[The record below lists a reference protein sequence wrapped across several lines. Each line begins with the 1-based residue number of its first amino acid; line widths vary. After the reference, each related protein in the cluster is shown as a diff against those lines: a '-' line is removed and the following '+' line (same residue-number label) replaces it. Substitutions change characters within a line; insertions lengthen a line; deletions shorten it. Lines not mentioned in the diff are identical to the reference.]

1 MEVQTVRIIRMVL
14 VIAMVALL
22 MPAAKQPQE
31 EMAAPLSHNNEIQ
44 KQQTIKP
51 AKEPQQTMPPKPQTV
66 LAVSEAKPP
75 STKYD
80 LMRAA
85 GIPESDWISVD
96 YIIEHESS
104 WRHNVWNKGGSG
116 AYGLCQSLPA
126 TKMASAGDDYMTN
139 PVTQLRWCHNYAI
152 SRYGSWQAAA
162 AFWKRTDSR
171 PYPGHWW

>member
-1 MEVQTVRIIRMVL
+1 
-14 VIAMVALL
+14 
-22 MPAAKQPQE
+22 MPAAQRPQE

-51 AKEPQQTMPPKPQTV
+51 AEEPQQTMPPKPQTV

-75 STKYD
+75 STKYN

-85 GIPESDWISVD
+85 GIPESDWMSVD

-104 WRHNVWNKGGSG
+104 WQHNVWNKDGSG

-139 PVTQLRWCHNYAI
+139 PVTPLPGTLVVETNNKNSRKGDQL
-152 SRYGSWQAAA
+152 YGQ
-162 AFWKRTDSR
+162 T
-171 PYPGHWW
+171 